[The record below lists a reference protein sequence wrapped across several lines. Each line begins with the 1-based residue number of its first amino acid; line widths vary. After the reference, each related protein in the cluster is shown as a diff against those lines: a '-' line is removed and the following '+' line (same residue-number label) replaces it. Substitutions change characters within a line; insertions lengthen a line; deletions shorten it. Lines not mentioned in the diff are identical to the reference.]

1 MVWEG
6 PLETHCERY
15 ILRLQLLRPKFL
27 ESAFI
32 WPGASSDNPCVRV
45 VSPELGFY
53 DGERRLPHTYYRNN
67 RPASQA
73 DLCLFFGDEWSLD
86 DMVAD
91 TIVPWAAEWLQFYE
105 GWRATGTWFGPGLHP
120 GDEEVNEWRRDRT
133 DQPILPDD
141 PPAPYRRCVDSY
153 LGGGIKGLFTAA
165 LLARLE
171 ATALGRASI
180 GGYFDLIAGTSTG
193 GIIALGLGAGR
204 SAREILKLYINR
216 GRTVFPRRK
225 SFGLVRPAF
234 SATQLKK
241 LLDESVSSRLFGES
255 NARLCIPSCEG
266 RYGDVNVFK
275 TPHHP
280 DFKLDWKVPM
290 VDVGLATSAAPTI
303 LPVHVAGAYSYVD
316 GGLWANNPA
325 MVAVVDALSCF
336 DIDRRQI
343 RILSIGTGG
352 RRPALGAGQL
362 KLGGLAGWLYRGA
375 LIESLMQYGSLNADG
390 QAGLLVGRDR
400 MVRAIPTD
408 EEGVV
413 NMTDYTAAVETLLPA
428 GERVADSLRESLSDE
443 FFRDAAEP
451 MKFYH
456 GPNAE
461 TLTH

>member
-1 MVWEG
+1 M
-6 PLETHCERY
+6 
-15 ILRLQLLRPKFL
+15 
-27 ESAFI
+27 
-32 WPGASSDNPCVRV
+32 
-45 VSPELGFY
+45 
-53 DGERRLPHTYYRNN
+53 
-67 RPASQA
+67 
-73 DLCLFFGDEWSLD
+73 
-86 DMVAD
+86 
-91 TIVPWAAEWLQFYE
+91 
-105 GWRATGTWFGPGLHP
+105 
-120 GDEEVNEWRRDRT
+120 
-133 DQPILPDD
+133 
-141 PPAPYRRCVDSY
+141 
-153 LGGGIKGLFTAA
+153 
-165 LLARLE
+165 
-171 ATALGRASI
+171 
-180 GGYFDLIAGTSTG
+180 
-193 GIIALGLGAGR
+193 
-204 SAREILKLYINR
+204 
-216 GRTVFPRRK
+216 
-225 SFGLVRPAF
+225 
-234 SATQLKK
+234 
-241 LLDESVSSRLFGES
+241 DESVSSRLFGES